1 MNIIAFIN
9 QKGGVGKSILSFN
22 IGTMLSFNKKKVLFI
37 DLDAQ
42 STLTDMAI
50 PSTVPYQATLFDVLK
65 SKKDIKKAIVHT
77 ENYDILPGDIQ
88 IASLEHKLDKN
99 VLKKILETVSNDYDY
114 VILDCPPA
122 LGMMNITALYAAD
135 TIISV
140 VKPDIVSTRGL
151 SLLNQTIKNEVPG
164 KTINAVVINQ
174 YKKRKISDLTIEI
187 IKQDYPILSTVI
199 RDTSA
204 LAEATSISKSIVE
217 YRKENGCT
225 IAKFFAAVM
234 DYHRKYNED
243 LQLKEYPYLENAI
256 KSGKLKIVSMK
267 GSPRFRKA

>member
-1 MNIIAFIN
+1 MSIIAFIN

-22 IGTMLSFNKKKVLFI
+22 IGAMLSFNKKKVLFI

-65 SKKDIKKAIVHT
+65 SKTDIKKAIVHT

-99 VLKKILETVSNDYDY
+99 VLKKILEAVSNDYDY
-114 VILDCPPA
+114 IILDCPPA

-135 TIISV
+135 KIISV

-187 IKQDYPILSTVI
+187 IKQDYPVLNTVI

-204 LAEATSISKSIVE
+204 LAEAASISKSIVE
-217 YRKENGCT
+217 YAKNSNGYKDIEEAT
-225 IAKFFAAVM
+225 
-234 DYHRKYNED
+234 NE
-243 LQLKEYPYLENAI
+243 LLT
-256 KSGKLKIVSMK
+256 K
-267 GSPRFRKA
+267 GII

>member
-1 MNIIAFIN
+1 MSIIAFIN

-65 SKKDIKKAIVHT
+65 SKMDIKKAIVHT
-77 ENYDILPGDIQ
+77 ENYDILPGNIQ

-99 VLKKILETVSNDYDY
+99 VLKKILKAVSNDYDY
-114 VILDCPPA
+114 IILDCPPA

-187 IKQDYPILSTVI
+187 IKQDYPVLNTVI

-204 LAEATSISKSIVE
+204 LAEAASISKSIVE
-217 YRKENGCT
+217 YAKNSNGYKDIEEAT
-225 IAKFFAAVM
+225 
-234 DYHRKYNED
+234 NE
-243 LQLKEYPYLENAI
+243 LLT
-256 KSGKLKIVSMK
+256 K
-267 GSPRFRKA
+267 GII

>member
-1 MNIIAFIN
+1 MSIIAFIN

-22 IGTMLSFNKKKVLFI
+22 IGTILSFNKKKVLFI

-65 SKKDIKKAIVHT
+65 SKMDIKKAIVHT

-114 VILDCPPA
+114 IILDCPPA

-135 TIISV
+135 KIISV

-187 IKQDYPILSTVI
+187 IKQDYPVLNTVI

-204 LAEATSISKSIVE
+204 LAEAASISKSIVE
-217 YRKENGCT
+217 YAKNSNGYKDIEEAT
-225 IAKFFAAVM
+225 
-234 DYHRKYNED
+234 NE
-243 LQLKEYPYLENAI
+243 LLT
-256 KSGKLKIVSMK
+256 K
-267 GSPRFRKA
+267 GII

>member
-1 MNIIAFIN
+1 MTIIAFIN

-65 SKKDIKKAIVHT
+65 SKMDIKKAIVHT

-88 IASLEHKLDKN
+88 IASLEHKLYKN
-99 VLKKILETVSNDYDY
+99 VLKKILEVVSNDYDY
-114 VILDCPPA
+114 VVLDCPPA

-187 IKQDYPILSTVI
+187 IKQDYPVLNTVI

-204 LAEATSISKSIVE
+204 LAEAASISKSIVE
-217 YRKENGCT
+217 YAKNSNGYKDIEEAT
-225 IAKFFAAVM
+225 
-234 DYHRKYNED
+234 NE
-243 LQLKEYPYLENAI
+243 LLT
-256 KSGKLKIVSMK
+256 K
-267 GSPRFRKA
+267 GII

>member
-1 MNIIAFIN
+1 MSIIAFIN

-22 IGTMLSFNKKKVLFI
+22 IGTILSFNKKKVLFV

-65 SKKDIKKAIVHT
+65 SKMDIKKAIVHT

-99 VLKKILETVSNDYDY
+99 VLKKILEAVSNDYDY
-114 VILDCPPA
+114 IILDCPPA

-151 SLLNQTIKNEVPG
+151 SLLNQTIKNEAPG

-174 YKKRKISDLTIEI
+174 YKKRKISDLTIKI
-187 IKQDYPILSTVI
+187 IKQDYPVLNTVI

-204 LAEATSISKSIVE
+204 LAEAASISKSIVE
-217 YRKENGCT
+217 YAKNSNGYKDIEEAT
-225 IAKFFAAVM
+225 
-234 DYHRKYNED
+234 NE
-243 LQLKEYPYLENAI
+243 LLT
-256 KSGKLKIVSMK
+256 K
-267 GSPRFRKA
+267 GII

>member
-1 MNIIAFIN
+1 MSIIAFIN
-9 QKGGVGKSILSFN
+9 QKGGVGKSVLSFN
-22 IGTMLSFNKKKVLFI
+22 IGAILSSFKKKILFV

-65 SKKDIKKAIVHT
+65 SKMDIKKAIVHT

-99 VLKKILETVSNDYDY
+99 VLKEILEVVSNNYDY
-114 VILDCPPA
+114 IILDCPPA

-187 IKQDYPILSTVI
+187 IKQDYPVLNTVI

-204 LAEATSISKSIVE
+204 LAEAASISKSIVE
-217 YRKENGCT
+217 YAKNSNGYKDIEEAT
-225 IAKFFAAVM
+225 
-234 DYHRKYNED
+234 NE
-243 LQLKEYPYLENAI
+243 LLI
-256 KSGKLKIVSMK
+256 KGII
-267 GSPRFRKA
+267 

>member
-1 MNIIAFIN
+1 MSIITFIN

-65 SKKDIKKAIVHT
+65 SKMDIKKAIVHT

-99 VLKKILETVSNDYDY
+99 VLKKILEAVSNNYDY
-114 VILDCPPA
+114 IILDCPPA

-135 TIISV
+135 KIISV

-187 IKQDYPILSTVI
+187 IKQDYPVLSTVI

-204 LAEATSISKSIVE
+204 LAEAASISKSIVE
-217 YRKENGCT
+217 YAKNSNGYKDIEEAT
-225 IAKFFAAVM
+225 
-234 DYHRKYNED
+234 NE
-243 LQLKEYPYLENAI
+243 LLT
-256 KSGKLKIVSMK
+256 K
-267 GSPRFRKA
+267 GII

>member
-1 MNIIAFIN
+1 MNIISFIN

-22 IGTMLSFNKKKVLFI
+22 IGAMLSFNKKKVLFI

-65 SKKDIKKAIVHT
+65 SKMDIKKAIVHT
-77 ENYDILPGDIQ
+77 EKYDILPGDIQ

-99 VLKKILETVSNDYDY
+99 VLKKILEVVSNDYDY
-114 VILDCPPA
+114 IILDCPPA

-187 IKQDYPILSTVI
+187 IKQDYPVLNTVI

-204 LAEATSISKSIVE
+204 LAEAASISKSIVD
-217 YRKENGCT
+217 YAKNSNGYKDIEEAT
-225 IAKFFAAVM
+225 
-234 DYHRKYNED
+234 NE
-243 LQLKEYPYLENAI
+243 LLT
-256 KSGKLKIVSMK
+256 K
-267 GSPRFRKA
+267 GII

>member
-1 MNIIAFIN
+1 MSIIAFIN

-22 IGTMLSFNKKKVLFI
+22 IGAMLSFNKKKVLFV

-65 SKKDIKKAIVHT
+65 SKMDIKKAIVHT

-99 VLKKILETVSNDYDY
+99 VLKKILEAVSNDYDY
-114 VILDCPPA
+114 IILDCPPA

-187 IKQDYPILSTVI
+187 IKQDYPVLNTVI

-204 LAEATSISKSIVE
+204 LAEAASISKSIVE
-217 YRKENGCT
+217 YAKNSNGYKDIEEAT
-225 IAKFFAAVM
+225 
-234 DYHRKYNED
+234 NE
-243 LQLKEYPYLENAI
+243 LLI
-256 KSGKLKIVSMK
+256 KGII
-267 GSPRFRKA
+267 

>member
-1 MNIIAFIN
+1 MSIIAFIN

-22 IGTMLSFNKKKVLFI
+22 IGAMLSFNKKKVLFI

-65 SKKDIKKAIVHT
+65 SKMDIKKAIVHT
-77 ENYDILPGDIQ
+77 KNYDILPGDIQ

-99 VLKKILETVSNDYDY
+99 ILKKILEAVSNDYDY
-114 VILDCPPA
+114 IILDCPPA

-187 IKQDYPILSTVI
+187 IKQDYPVLSTVI

-204 LAEATSISKSIVE
+204 LAEAASISKSIVD
-217 YRKENGCT
+217 YAKNSNGYKDIEEAT
-225 IAKFFAAVM
+225 
-234 DYHRKYNED
+234 NE
-243 LQLKEYPYLENAI
+243 LLTRGI
-256 KSGKLKIVSMK
+256 I
-267 GSPRFRKA
+267 

>member
-1 MNIIAFIN
+1 MSIVAFIN

-22 IGTMLSFNKKKVLFI
+22 IGAMLSFNKKKVLFV

-50 PSTVPYQATLFDVLK
+50 PSTVPYQTTLFDVLK
-65 SKKDIKKAIVHT
+65 SKMDIKKAIVHT

-99 VLKKILETVSNDYDY
+99 VLKKILKPVSNDYDY
-114 VILDCPPA
+114 IILDCPPA

-135 TIISV
+135 KIISV

-187 IKQDYPILSTVI
+187 IKQDYPVLSTVI

-204 LAEATSISKSIVE
+204 LAEAASISKSIVE
-217 YRKENGCT
+217 YAKNSNGYKDIEEAT
-225 IAKFFAAVM
+225 
-234 DYHRKYNED
+234 NE
-243 LQLKEYPYLENAI
+243 LLT
-256 KSGKLKIVSMK
+256 K
-267 GSPRFRKA
+267 GII

>member
-1 MNIIAFIN
+1 MSIIAFIN

-22 IGTMLSFNKKKVLFI
+22 IGAMLSFNKKKVLFI

-65 SKKDIKKAIVHT
+65 SKMDIKKAIVHT

-99 VLKKILETVSNDYDY
+99 VLKEILEVVSNDYDY

-135 TIISV
+135 KIISV

-187 IKQDYPILSTVI
+187 IKQDYPVLSTVI

-204 LAEATSISKSIVE
+204 LAEAASISKSIVE
-217 YRKENGCT
+217 YAKNSNGYKDIEEAT
-225 IAKFFAAVM
+225 
-234 DYHRKYNED
+234 NE
-243 LQLKEYPYLENAI
+243 LLI
-256 KSGKLKIVSMK
+256 KGII
-267 GSPRFRKA
+267 

>member
-1 MNIIAFIN
+1 MSIIAFIN

-22 IGTMLSFNKKKVLFI
+22 IGAMLSFNKKKVLFI

-65 SKKDIKKAIVHT
+65 SKKNIKKAIVHT

-88 IASLEHKLDKN
+88 IASLEHKLNKN
-99 VLKKILETVSNDYDY
+99 VLKKILEAVSNDYDY
-114 VILDCPPA
+114 IILDCPPA

-187 IKQDYPILSTVI
+187 IKQDYPVLSTVI

-204 LAEATSISKSIVE
+204 LAEAASISKSIIE
-217 YRKENGCT
+217 YAKNSNGYKDIEEAT
-225 IAKFFAAVM
+225 
-234 DYHRKYNED
+234 NE
-243 LQLKEYPYLENAI
+243 LLT
-256 KSGKLKIVSMK
+256 K
-267 GSPRFRKA
+267 GII

>member
-1 MNIIAFIN
+1 MSIIAFIN

-22 IGTMLSFNKKKVLFI
+22 IGAMLSFNKKKVLFI

-65 SKKDIKKAIVHT
+65 SKMDIKKAIVHT

-88 IASLEHKLDKN
+88 IASLEHKLNKN
-99 VLKKILETVSNDYDY
+99 VLKKILEVVSNDYDY
-114 VILDCPPA
+114 IILDCPPA

-187 IKQDYPILSTVI
+187 IKQDYPVLSTVI

-204 LAEATSISKSIVE
+204 LAEAASISKSIVE
-217 YRKENGCT
+217 YAKNSNGYKDIEEAT
-225 IAKFFAAVM
+225 
-234 DYHRKYNED
+234 NE
-243 LQLKEYPYLENAI
+243 LLT
-256 KSGKLKIVSMK
+256 K
-267 GSPRFRKA
+267 GII

>member
-1 MNIIAFIN
+1 MSIIAFIN

-22 IGTMLSFNKKKVLFI
+22 IGAILSFNKKKILFI

-65 SKKDIKKAIVHT
+65 SKMDIKKAIVHT

-114 VILDCPPA
+114 IILDCPPA

-135 TIISV
+135 KIISV

-187 IKQDYPILSTVI
+187 IKQDYPVLNTVI

-204 LAEATSISKSIVE
+204 LAEAASISKSIVE
-217 YRKENGCT
+217 YAKNSNGYKDIEEAT
-225 IAKFFAAVM
+225 
-234 DYHRKYNED
+234 NE
-243 LQLKEYPYLENAI
+243 L
-256 KSGKLKIVSMK
+256 VTK
-267 GSPRFRKA
+267 GII

>member
-1 MNIIAFIN
+1 
-9 QKGGVGKSILSFN
+9 
-22 IGTMLSFNKKKVLFI
+22 
-37 DLDAQ
+37 
-42 STLTDMAI
+42 MAI

-65 SKKDIKKAIVHT
+65 SKMDIKKAIVHT

-99 VLKKILETVSNDYDY
+99 VLKEILEVVSNDYDY

-135 TIISV
+135 KIISV

-187 IKQDYPILSTVI
+187 IKQDYPVLSTVI

-204 LAEATSISKSIVE
+204 LAEAASISKSIVE
-217 YRKENGCT
+217 YAKNSNGYKDIEEAT
-225 IAKFFAAVM
+225 
-234 DYHRKYNED
+234 NE
-243 LQLKEYPYLENAI
+243 LLT
-256 KSGKLKIVSMK
+256 K
-267 GSPRFRKA
+267 GIT

>member
-1 MNIIAFIN
+1 MSIIAFIN

-50 PSTVPYQATLFDVLK
+50 PSTVPYQTTLFDVLK
-65 SKKDIKKAIVHT
+65 SKMDIKKAIVHT

-99 VLKKILETVSNDYDY
+99 VLKEILEVVSNDYDY

-135 TIISV
+135 KIISV

-187 IKQDYPILSTVI
+187 IKQDYPVLSTVI

-204 LAEATSISKSIVE
+204 LAEAASISKPIVE
-217 YRKENGCT
+217 YAKNSNGYKDIEEAT
-225 IAKFFAAVM
+225 
-234 DYHRKYNED
+234 NE
-243 LQLKEYPYLENAI
+243 LLT
-256 KSGKLKIVSMK
+256 K
-267 GSPRFRKA
+267 GII

>member
-1 MNIIAFIN
+1 MSIIAFIN

-22 IGTMLSFNKKKVLFI
+22 IGAMLSFNKKKVLFI

-65 SKKDIKKAIVHT
+65 SKMNIKKAIVHT

-99 VLKKILETVSNDYDY
+99 VLKKILEAVSNDYDY
-114 VILDCPPA
+114 IILDCPPA

-187 IKQDYPILSTVI
+187 IKQDYPVLSTVI

-204 LAEATSISKSIVE
+204 LAEAASISKSIVE
-217 YRKENGCT
+217 YAKNSNGYKDIEEAT
-225 IAKFFAAVM
+225 
-234 DYHRKYNED
+234 NE
-243 LQLKEYPYLENAI
+243 LLT
-256 KSGKLKIVSMK
+256 K
-267 GSPRFRKA
+267 GII

>member
-1 MNIIAFIN
+1 MSIIAFIN

-22 IGTMLSFNKKKVLFI
+22 IGAMLSFNKKKVLFI

-65 SKKDIKKAIVHT
+65 SKMDIKKAIVHT

-88 IASLEHKLDKN
+88 IASLEHKLNKN
-99 VLKKILETVSNDYDY
+99 VLKKILEAVSNDYDY
-114 VILDCPPA
+114 IILDCPPA

-187 IKQDYPILSTVI
+187 IKQDYPVLSTVI
-199 RDTSA
+199 RDTSV
-204 LAEATSISKSIVE
+204 LAEAASISKSIVE
-217 YRKENGCT
+217 YAKNSNGYKDIEDAT
-225 IAKFFAAVM
+225 
-234 DYHRKYNED
+234 NE
-243 LQLKEYPYLENAI
+243 LLT
-256 KSGKLKIVSMK
+256 K
-267 GSPRFRKA
+267 GII

>member
-1 MNIIAFIN
+1 MSIIAFIN

-22 IGTMLSFNKKKVLFI
+22 IGAMLSFNKKKVLFI

-65 SKKDIKKAIVHT
+65 SKMDIKKAIVHT

-99 VLKKILETVSNDYDY
+99 VLKEILEAVSNDYDY
-114 VILDCPPA
+114 IILDCPPA

-135 TIISV
+135 KIISV

-187 IKQDYPILSTVI
+187 IKQDYPVLSTVI

-204 LAEATSISKSIVE
+204 LAEAASISKSIVE
-217 YRKENGCT
+217 YAKNSNGYKDIEEAT
-225 IAKFFAAVM
+225 
-234 DYHRKYNED
+234 NE
-243 LQLKEYPYLENAI
+243 LLI
-256 KSGKLKIVSMK
+256 KGII
-267 GSPRFRKA
+267 

>member
-1 MNIIAFIN
+1 MSIIAFIN

-22 IGTMLSFNKKKVLFI
+22 IGAMLSFNKKKVLFI

-65 SKKDIKKAIVHT
+65 SKMDIKKAIVHT
-77 ENYDILPGDIQ
+77 KNYDILPGDIQ

-99 VLKKILETVSNDYDY
+99 VLKKILEVVSNDYDY
-114 VILDCPPA
+114 IILDCPPA

-135 TIISV
+135 KIISV

-187 IKQDYPILSTVI
+187 IKQDYPVLNTVI

-204 LAEATSISKSIVE
+204 LAEAASISKSIVD
-217 YRKENGCT
+217 YAKNSNGYKDIEEAT
-225 IAKFFAAVM
+225 
-234 DYHRKYNED
+234 NE
-243 LQLKEYPYLENAI
+243 LLT
-256 KSGKLKIVSMK
+256 K
-267 GSPRFRKA
+267 GII

>member
-1 MNIIAFIN
+1 MSIIAFIN

-22 IGTMLSFNKKKVLFI
+22 IGAMLSFNKKKVLFI

-99 VLKKILETVSNDYDY
+99 VLKKILEAVSNDYDY
-114 VILDCPPA
+114 IILDCPPA

-187 IKQDYPILSTVI
+187 IKQDYPVLNTVI

-204 LAEATSISKSIVE
+204 LAEAASISKSIVD
-217 YRKENGCT
+217 YAKNSNGYKDIEEAT
-225 IAKFFAAVM
+225 
-234 DYHRKYNED
+234 NE
-243 LQLKEYPYLENAI
+243 LLT
-256 KSGKLKIVSMK
+256 K
-267 GSPRFRKA
+267 GII

>member
-1 MNIIAFIN
+1 MSIIAFIN

-22 IGTMLSFNKKKVLFI
+22 IGAVLSFNKKKVLFI

-65 SKKDIKKAIVHT
+65 SKMDIKKAIVHT

-88 IASLEHKLDKN
+88 IASLEHKLNKN
-99 VLKKILETVSNDYDY
+99 VLKEILKPVSNDYDY
-114 VILDCPPA
+114 IILDCPPA

-135 TIISV
+135 KIISV

-151 SLLNQTIKNEVPG
+151 SLLNQTIKNEVTG

-187 IKQDYPILSTVI
+187 IKQDYPVLSTVI

-204 LAEATSISKSIVE
+204 LAEAASISKSIVE
-217 YRKENGCT
+217 YAKNSNGYKDIEEAT
-225 IAKFFAAVM
+225 
-234 DYHRKYNED
+234 NE
-243 LQLKEYPYLENAI
+243 LLT
-256 KSGKLKIVSMK
+256 K
-267 GSPRFRKA
+267 GII

>member
-1 MNIIAFIN
+1 MSIIAFIN

-22 IGTMLSFNKKKVLFI
+22 IGAMLSFNKKKVLFI

-65 SKKDIKKAIVHT
+65 SKMDIKKAIVHT

-99 VLKKILETVSNDYDY
+99 VLKKILEVVSNDYDY
-114 VILDCPPA
+114 IILDCPPA

-135 TIISV
+135 KIISV

-187 IKQDYPILSTVI
+187 IKQDYPVLSTVI

-204 LAEATSISKSIVE
+204 LAEAASISKSIVE
-217 YRKENGCT
+217 YAKNSNGYKDIEEAT
-225 IAKFFAAVM
+225 
-234 DYHRKYNED
+234 NE
-243 LQLKEYPYLENAI
+243 LLT
-256 KSGKLKIVSMK
+256 K
-267 GSPRFRKA
+267 GII

>member
-1 MNIIAFIN
+1 MSIIAFIN

-22 IGTMLSFNKKKVLFI
+22 IGAMLSFNKKKVLFI

-65 SKKDIKKAIVHT
+65 SKMDIKKAIVHT
-77 ENYDILPGDIQ
+77 KNYDILPGDIQ

-99 VLKKILETVSNDYDY
+99 VLKKILKTVSNDYDY
-114 VILDCPPA
+114 IILDCPPA

-187 IKQDYPILSTVI
+187 IKQDYPVLNTVI

-204 LAEATSISKSIVE
+204 LAEAASISKSIVE
-217 YRKENGCT
+217 YAKNSNGYKDIEEAT
-225 IAKFFAAVM
+225 
-234 DYHRKYNED
+234 NE
-243 LQLKEYPYLENAI
+243 LLT
-256 KSGKLKIVSMK
+256 K
-267 GSPRFRKA
+267 GII

>member
-1 MNIIAFIN
+1 MSIIAFIN

-22 IGTMLSFNKKKVLFI
+22 IGTMLSFNKKKVLFV

-65 SKKDIKKAIVHT
+65 SKMDIKKAIVHT

-99 VLKKILETVSNDYDY
+99 VLKKILEVVYNDYDY
-114 VILDCPPA
+114 IILDCPPA

-135 TIISV
+135 KIISV

-187 IKQDYPILSTVI
+187 IKQDYPVLNTVI

-204 LAEATSISKSIVE
+204 LAEAASISKSIVD
-217 YRKENGCT
+217 YAKNSNGYKDIEEAT
-225 IAKFFAAVM
+225 
-234 DYHRKYNED
+234 NE
-243 LQLKEYPYLENAI
+243 LLT
-256 KSGKLKIVSMK
+256 K
-267 GSPRFRKA
+267 GII

>member
-1 MNIIAFIN
+1 MSIIAFIN

-22 IGTMLSFNKKKVLFI
+22 IGAMLSSFNKKILLV

-50 PSTVPYQATLFDVLK
+50 PSTIPYQATLFDVLK
-65 SKKDIKKAIVHT
+65 SKCDIKKAIVHT

-99 VLKKILETVSNDYDY
+99 ILKKILEAVSNDYDY
-114 VILDCPPA
+114 IILDCPPA

-187 IKQDYPILSTVI
+187 IKQDYPVLSTVI

-204 LAEATSISKSIVE
+204 LAEAASISKSIVE
-217 YRKENGCT
+217 YAKNSNGYKDIEEAT
-225 IAKFFAAVM
+225 
-234 DYHRKYNED
+234 NE
-243 LQLKEYPYLENAI
+243 LLT
-256 KSGKLKIVSMK
+256 K
-267 GSPRFRKA
+267 GII

>member
-1 MNIIAFIN
+1 MSIIAFIN

-65 SKKDIKKAIVHT
+65 SKMDIKKAIVHT

-99 VLKKILETVSNDYDY
+99 VLKKILEAVSNDYDY
-114 VILDCPPA
+114 IILDCPPA

-135 TIISV
+135 KIISV

-187 IKQDYPILSTVI
+187 IKQDYPVLSTVI

-204 LAEATSISKSIVE
+204 LAEAASISKSIVE
-217 YRKENGCT
+217 YAKNSNGYKDIEDAT
-225 IAKFFAAVM
+225 
-234 DYHRKYNED
+234 NE
-243 LQLKEYPYLENAI
+243 LLT
-256 KSGKLKIVSMK
+256 K
-267 GSPRFRKA
+267 GII

>member
-1 MNIIAFIN
+1 MSIIAFIN

-22 IGTMLSFNKKKVLFI
+22 IGAMLSFNKKKVLFI

-65 SKKDIKKAIVHT
+65 SKMDIKKAIVHT

-88 IASLEHKLDKN
+88 IASLEHKLNKN
-99 VLKKILETVSNDYDY
+99 VLKEILEAVSNDYDY
-114 VILDCPPA
+114 IILDCPPA

-187 IKQDYPILSTVI
+187 IKQDYPVLSTVV

-204 LAEATSISKSIVE
+204 LAEAASISKSIVE
-217 YRKENGCT
+217 YAKNSNGYKDIEEAT
-225 IAKFFAAVM
+225 
-234 DYHRKYNED
+234 NE
-243 LQLKEYPYLENAI
+243 LLT
-256 KSGKLKIVSMK
+256 K
-267 GSPRFRKA
+267 GII

>member
-1 MNIIAFIN
+1 MSIIAFIN

-22 IGTMLSFNKKKVLFI
+22 IGAMLSFNKKKVLFI

-65 SKKDIKKAIVHT
+65 SKMDIKKAIVHT

-88 IASLEHKLDKN
+88 IASLEHKLNKN
-99 VLKKILETVSNDYDY
+99 VLKETLEAVSNDYDY
-114 VILDCPPA
+114 IILDCPPA

-135 TIISV
+135 KIISV

-187 IKQDYPILSTVI
+187 IKQDYPVLNTVI

-204 LAEATSISKSIVE
+204 LAEAASISKSIVE
-217 YRKENGCT
+217 YAKNSNGYKDIEEAT
-225 IAKFFAAVM
+225 
-234 DYHRKYNED
+234 NE
-243 LQLKEYPYLENAI
+243 LLI
-256 KSGKLKIVSMK
+256 KGII
-267 GSPRFRKA
+267 

>member
-1 MNIIAFIN
+1 MSIIAFIN

-22 IGTMLSFNKKKVLFI
+22 IGAMLSFNKKKVLFI

-65 SKKDIKKAIVHT
+65 SKMDIKKAIVHT

-99 VLKKILETVSNDYDY
+99 VLRKILEAVSNDYDY
-114 VILDCPPA
+114 IILDCPPA

-135 TIISV
+135 KIISV

-187 IKQDYPILSTVI
+187 IKQDYPVLSTVI

-204 LAEATSISKSIVE
+204 LAEAASISKSIVE
-217 YRKENGCT
+217 YAKNSNGYKDIEEAT
-225 IAKFFAAVM
+225 
-234 DYHRKYNED
+234 NE
-243 LQLKEYPYLENAI
+243 LLI
-256 KSGKLKIVSMK
+256 KGII
-267 GSPRFRKA
+267 

>member
-1 MNIIAFIN
+1 MSIIAFIN

-22 IGTMLSFNKKKVLFI
+22 IGAMLSFNKKKVLFI

-42 STLTDMAI
+42 STLTDMTI
-50 PSTVPYQATLFDVLK
+50 PSTIPYQATLFDVLK
-65 SKKDIKKAIVHT
+65 SKRDMKKAIVHT

-88 IASLEHKLDKN
+88 IASLEHKLNKN
-99 VLKKILETVSNDYDY
+99 VLKEILKPVSNDYDY
-114 VILDCPPA
+114 IILDCPPA

-187 IKQDYPILSTVI
+187 IKQDYPVLSTVI

-204 LAEATSISKSIVE
+204 LAEAASISKSIVE
-217 YRKENGCT
+217 YAKNSNGYKDIEEAT
-225 IAKFFAAVM
+225 
-234 DYHRKYNED
+234 NE
-243 LQLKEYPYLENAI
+243 LLT
-256 KSGKLKIVSMK
+256 K
-267 GSPRFRKA
+267 GII

>member
-1 MNIIAFIN
+1 MSIIAFIN

-22 IGTMLSFNKKKVLFI
+22 IGAMLSFNKKKVLFI

-99 VLKKILETVSNDYDY
+99 VLKKILEAVSNDYDY
-114 VILDCPPA
+114 IILDCPPA

-135 TIISV
+135 KIISV

-187 IKQDYPILSTVI
+187 IKQDYPVLNAVI

-204 LAEATSISKSIVE
+204 LAEAASISKSIVE
-217 YRKENGCT
+217 YAKNSNGYKDIEEAT
-225 IAKFFAAVM
+225 
-234 DYHRKYNED
+234 NE
-243 LQLKEYPYLENAI
+243 LLI
-256 KSGKLKIVSMK
+256 KGII
-267 GSPRFRKA
+267 

>member
-1 MNIIAFIN
+1 MSIIAFIN

-22 IGTMLSFNKKKVLFI
+22 IGAMLSFNKKKVLFI

-65 SKKDIKKAIVHT
+65 SKMDIKKAIVHT

-88 IASLEHKLDKN
+88 IASLEHKLNKN
-99 VLKKILETVSNDYDY
+99 ALKEILEPVSNDYDY
-114 VILDCPPA
+114 IILDCPPA

-135 TIISV
+135 KIISV

-187 IKQDYPILSTVI
+187 IKQDYPVLSTVI

-204 LAEATSISKSIVE
+204 LAEAASISKSIVE
-217 YRKENGCT
+217 YAKNSNGYKDIEEAT
-225 IAKFFAAVM
+225 
-234 DYHRKYNED
+234 NE
-243 LQLKEYPYLENAI
+243 LLI
-256 KSGKLKIVSMK
+256 KGII
-267 GSPRFRKA
+267 

>member
-1 MNIIAFIN
+1 MSIIAFIN

-65 SKKDIKKAIVHT
+65 SKMDIKKAIVHT

-88 IASLEHKLDKN
+88 IASLEHKLNKN
-99 VLKKILETVSNDYDY
+99 VLKKILEAISNDYDY
-114 VILDCPPA
+114 IILDCPPA

-135 TIISV
+135 KIISV

-187 IKQDYPILSTVI
+187 IKQDYPVLSTVI

-204 LAEATSISKSIVE
+204 LAEAASISKSIVE
-217 YRKENGCT
+217 YAKNSNGYKDIEEAT
-225 IAKFFAAVM
+225 
-234 DYHRKYNED
+234 NE
-243 LQLKEYPYLENAI
+243 LLT
-256 KSGKLKIVSMK
+256 K
-267 GSPRFRKA
+267 GII

>member
-1 MNIIAFIN
+1 MSIIAFIN

-22 IGTMLSFNKKKVLFI
+22 IGAMLSFNKKKVLFI

-65 SKKDIKKAIVHT
+65 SKMDIKKAIVHT

-99 VLKKILETVSNDYDY
+99 VLKKILEAVSNNYDY
-114 VILDCPPA
+114 IILDCPPA

-187 IKQDYPILSTVI
+187 IKQDYPVLSTVI

-204 LAEATSISKSIVE
+204 LAEAASISKSIVE
-217 YRKENGCT
+217 YAKNSNGYKDIEEAT
-225 IAKFFAAVM
+225 
-234 DYHRKYNED
+234 NE
-243 LQLKEYPYLENAI
+243 LLT
-256 KSGKLKIVSMK
+256 K
-267 GSPRFRKA
+267 GII

>member
-1 MNIIAFIN
+1 MSIIAFIN

-22 IGTMLSFNKKKVLFI
+22 IGAMLSFNKKKVLFV

-65 SKKDIKKAIVHT
+65 SKMDIKKAIVHT

-99 VLKKILETVSNDYDY
+99 VLKKILEAVSNDYDY
-114 VILDCPPA
+114 IILDCPPA

-187 IKQDYPILSTVI
+187 IKQDYPVLSTVI

-204 LAEATSISKSIVE
+204 LAEAASISKSIVE
-217 YRKENGCT
+217 YAKNSNGYKDIEEAT
-225 IAKFFAAVM
+225 
-234 DYHRKYNED
+234 NE
-243 LQLKEYPYLENAI
+243 LLT
-256 KSGKLKIVSMK
+256 K
-267 GSPRFRKA
+267 GII

>member
-1 MNIIAFIN
+1 MSIIAFIN

-22 IGTMLSFNKKKVLFI
+22 IGAILSFNKKKVLFI

-42 STLTDMAI
+42 STLTDMTI

-65 SKKDIKKAIVHT
+65 SKMDIKKAIVHT

-88 IASLEHKLDKN
+88 IASLEYKLNKN
-99 VLKKILETVSNDYDY
+99 VLKEFLEPVSNDYDY
-114 VILDCPPA
+114 IILDCPPA

-135 TIISV
+135 KIISV

-187 IKQDYPILSTVI
+187 IKQDYPVLSTVI

-204 LAEATSISKSIVE
+204 LAEAASISKSIVE
-217 YRKENGCT
+217 YAKNSNGYKDIEEAT
-225 IAKFFAAVM
+225 
-234 DYHRKYNED
+234 NE
-243 LQLKEYPYLENAI
+243 LLI
-256 KSGKLKIVSMK
+256 KGII
-267 GSPRFRKA
+267 

>member
-1 MNIIAFIN
+1 MSIIAFIN

-22 IGTMLSFNKKKVLFI
+22 IGAMLSFNKKKVLFI

-65 SKKDIKKAIVHT
+65 SKMDIKKAIVHT

-88 IASLEHKLDKN
+88 IASLEHKLNKN
-99 VLKKILETVSNDYDY
+99 VLKKILEAVSNDYDY
-114 VILDCPPA
+114 IILDCPPA

-187 IKQDYPILSTVI
+187 IKQDYPVLSTVI

-204 LAEATSISKSIVE
+204 LAEAASISKSIVE
-217 YRKENGCT
+217 YAKNSNGYKDIEEAT
-225 IAKFFAAVM
+225 
-234 DYHRKYNED
+234 NE
-243 LQLKEYPYLENAI
+243 LLT
-256 KSGKLKIVSMK
+256 K
-267 GSPRFRKA
+267 GII

>member
-1 MNIIAFIN
+1 MSIIAFIN

-65 SKKDIKKAIVHT
+65 SKMDIKKAIVHT

-88 IASLEHKLDKN
+88 IASLEHKLDKT
-99 VLKKILETVSNDYDY
+99 VLKKIIEAVSNDYDY
-114 VILDCPPA
+114 IILDCPPA

-187 IKQDYPILSTVI
+187 IKQDYPVLNTVI

-204 LAEATSISKSIVE
+204 LAEAASISKSIVE
-217 YRKENGCT
+217 YAKNSNGYKDIEEAT
-225 IAKFFAAVM
+225 
-234 DYHRKYNED
+234 NE
-243 LQLKEYPYLENAI
+243 LLT
-256 KSGKLKIVSMK
+256 K
-267 GSPRFRKA
+267 GII